1 MASRRVEP
9 WVVVV
14 CALIVVALA
23 IVVIP
28 RVISQGV
35 TGTVTAVD
43 TTGKATIKTEE
54 GQEYQMQGS
63 GWQVGDKVECDT
75 KDGQVMCEK
84 S

>member
-1 MASRRVEP
+1 MASQRIKS

-14 CALIVVALA
+14 CVLVVVALA
-23 IVVIP
+23 IIVVP
-28 RVISQGV
+28 RFTSQSV
-35 TGTVTAVD
+35 AGTVTAVD
-43 TTGKATIKTEE
+43 STGKATIKTEE

-75 KDGQVMCEK
+75 KDGQVTCEK